1 MMKEISIRKLLIY
14 DGEGNYDGVANN
26 DDVDKRE
33 ALELAPFC
41 LRS

>member
-1 MMKEISIRKLLIY
+1 MMTEISIRKLLMY
-14 DGEGNYDGVANN
+14 VGEGNYDGVANN
-26 DDVDKRE
+26 DDMDKRA